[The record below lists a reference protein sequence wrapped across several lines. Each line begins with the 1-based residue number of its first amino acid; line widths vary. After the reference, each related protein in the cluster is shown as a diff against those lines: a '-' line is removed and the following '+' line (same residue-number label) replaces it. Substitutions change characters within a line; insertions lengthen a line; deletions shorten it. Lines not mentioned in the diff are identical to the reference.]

1 MSMYDTYDLYIYI
14 PFEILSGVAMVLKT
28 EDPFCATF
36 ATDSFSLALEL
47 TGYMNPS

>member
-1 MSMYDTYDLYIYI
+1 MSMYDTYDIYIYI
-14 PFEILSGVAMVLKT
+14 PFEVLSGVAMVLKT